1 MLLNELNLL
10 CLLPGVASR
19 EEAVRDYIVSAAKP
33 YADEVRVDRMGN
45 VLAYKQGKS
54 HGTPVMLTAHMDE
67 VGVMAIGFTEYGSV
81 KFDFVGEVDRRA
93 VIGKRVFLGK
103 AGVPGVFGMKPIHLT
118 SREERQSYPKTGSL
132 YIDIGARDKAEAQ
145 SLVSRGDVGVF
156 ASEFLGF
163 GEGRI
168 KSRAISGRVGC
179 AVLLELMKQPLP
191 VDCTFVFTVQ
201 EEVGARGAFGAAFS
215 VKPELALVIG
225 SAAAND
231 LPDVPPKRQGCAL
244 GKGAVIPAMDGG
256 TIYDRRLFT
265 FLRDTA
271 EAAQIPWQ
279 MPGEPEGKTD
289 AMAVQRSR
297 SGAAVAAIA
306 APVRYARTPLEVAAE
321 SDLEAVLQLAE
332 AFLEAVGKE
341 QKG

>member
-19 EEAVRDYIVSAAKP
+19 EEAVRDYIVSSAKG

-45 VLAYKQGKS
+45 VVACKGGKS
-54 HGTPVMLTAHMDE
+54 HKTPVMLTAHMDE
-67 VGVMAIGFTEYGSV
+67 VGVMVTDFTDSGYV
-81 KFDFVGEVDRRA
+81 KFDFVGEVDRRT

-132 YIDIGARDKAEAQ
+132 YIDIGAKDKAEAQ

-156 ASEFLGF
+156 ASEFLSF

-179 AVLLELMKQPLP
+179 AVLLELMKRPLP

-201 EEVGARGAFGAAFS
+201 EEVGARGAFGAAFG
-215 VKPELALVIG
+215 VKPELALVLG

-231 LPDVPPKRQGCAL
+231 LPDIPPERRGCAL

-256 TIYDRRLFT
+256 TIYDRGLFAL
-265 FLRDTA
+265 LRDTA

-279 MPGEPEGKTD
+279 MPEDAEGKND

-297 SGAAVAAIA
+297 SGVRVAAIA
-306 APVRYARTPLEVAAE
+306 APVRYVRTPSEVAAE
-321 SDLEAVLQLAE
+321 CDLEAVLHLAQ
-332 AFLEAVGKE
+332 AFLDAVGKE
-341 QKG
+341 QEG

>member
-19 EEAVRDYIVSAAKP
+19 EEAVRDYLVSAAER

-45 VLAYKQGKS
+45 VIASKRGKF
-54 HGTPVMLTAHMDE
+54 HATPVMLTAHMDE
-67 VGVMAIGFTEYGSV
+67 VGVMATSFTDSGCV
-81 KFDFVGEVDRRA
+81 KFDFVGEVDRRT

-132 YIDIGARDKAEAQ
+132 YIDIGAKDKEEAQ

-156 ASEFLGF
+156 ASEFLSF
-163 GEGRI
+163 GQGRI
-168 KSRAISGRVGC
+168 KSRAISGRLGC

-201 EEVGARGAFGAAFS
+201 EEVGARGAFGAAFG

-231 LPDVPPKRQGCAL
+231 LPDVPPEKWGCAL
-244 GKGAVIPAMDGG
+244 GKGAVLPAMDGG
-256 TIYDRRLFT
+256 TIYDRRLFAL
-265 FLRDTA
+265 LRDTA
-271 EAAQIPWQ
+271 EAAGIPWQ
-279 MPGEPEGKTD
+279 LPGAQEEKTD
-289 AMAVQRSR
+289 ALAVQRSR
-297 SGAAVAAIA
+297 SGVRVAAIA
-306 APVRYARTPLEVAAE
+306 APVRYARTPSEVAAE
-321 SDLEAVLQLAE
+321 SDLEAALHLAE

-341 QKG
+341 REG